1 MRISATCSKSGA
13 WRDLVA
19 ATMLPAHYAGNSLTL
34 AYRGLD
40 GETRRTAFGFSV
52 PVEIKGQRIRIPF
65 DLAHGETRDVT
76 MTVSSSGEP
85 ASPDRISF
93 LRALKQSKRTARATV
108 RRIRPV
114 TTSNAAFEAWLHR
127 SASDLSLLVTQ
138 LSTGPYPYAGIPWFS
153 APFGRDAV
161 VTAMQVLWL
170 DPSIAR
176 GRAGVSERSASRRAV
191 DLPRF
196 RTGQDRA

>member
-1 MRISATCSKSGA
+1 M
-13 WRDLVA
+13 
-19 ATMLPAHYAGNSLTL
+19 
-34 AYRGLD
+34 
-40 GETRRTAFGFSV
+40 

-65 DLAHGETRDVT
+65 DLAQGETRHVT
-76 MTVSSSGEP
+76 MTVSSTGEP

-108 RRIRPV
+108 RRIRPLA
-114 TTSNAAFEAWLHR
+114 TSNAAFEAWLDR
-127 SASDLSLLVTQ
+127 SASDLSLLVSQ

-176 GRAGVSERSASRRAV
+176 GVLAHLSALQAAERRSSTILSQARSCMKCARARW
-191 DLPRF
+191 PRF
-196 RTGQDRA
+196 AKCHSADITAASIRRPSL